1 MEILEEI
8 RKNVIKGDQA
18 AVENL
23 VQQALNQGISTDEI
37 IQNGLIAAMT
47 EVGEKFKAREIF
59 VPEMLVAAYAMQAGL
74 KVLEPHIVGGKR
86 KYLTRM
92 VIGTVKGDLHDIG
105 KNLVGMM
112 LEGAGVEVIDLGVN
126 VAPEKFVE
134 AVKEHRPAF
143 LGLSAL
149 LTTTMQY
156 MGDTIEALKEA
167 GLREQV
173 KVVIGGAPVSQA
185 FADQIGADGYAP
197 DASTA
202 VDLFKNLL

>member
-1 MEILEEI
+1 MPILDEI
-8 RKNVIKGDQA
+8 RKSVVNGDRT
-18 AVENL
+18 AVENF
-23 VQQALNQGISTDEI
+23 VQQALNQGINVEEI
-37 IQNGLIAAMT
+37 IQNALIVAMT

-86 KYLTRM
+86 KYLTHM

-134 AVKEHRPAF
+134 AVKEYRPAF
-143 LGLSAL
+143 LGLSSL

-156 MGDTIEALKEA
+156 MRDTIEALKEA

-185 FADQIGADGYAP
+185 FADQIGADGYAS
-197 DASTA
+197 DASSA
-202 VDLFKNLL
+202 VDLVKSLL